1 MKKRILAFV
10 CAAVMVMGMSLT
22 AAAAGSIT
30 ADDVKED
37 VAASAQ
43 EEAKKDAPAE
53 ATVSVTTDKVA
64 VEVKGSTLKVEI
76 PVSVAQREA
85 AVETAQKILA
95 TKDETIKIN
104 PIQASQIAAVA
115 KIATQ
120 IATEAPKQAASG
132 NVVSKVETKFV
143 IDLSV
148 DGGAAKEF
156 TFDIKLGENEKAFAY
171 HYNTTTSKVDI
182 IACTKSDAGV
192 SFKLDNYSPVA
203 LVVVTEAAA
212 PAAQTPTTTTETP
225 AVTATESPKTGD
237 VVTLFAMVSAVAGAG
252 ALALKKREN

>member
-43 EEAKKDAPAE
+43 EAAKQDAPAE

-64 VEVKGSTLKVEI
+64 VEVKDSTLKVEI
-76 PVSVAQREA
+76 PVSVAWREA

-95 TKDETIKIN
+95 TKDTTIKIN

-115 KIATQ
+115 KIATK

-143 IDLSV
+143 VDLSV

-156 TFDIKLGENEKAFAY
+156 TFDVKLGDNEKAFAY
-171 HYNTTTSKVDI
+171 HYTGTSVEI

-192 SFKLDNYSPVA
+192 SFKLDKYSPVA

-212 PAAQTPTTTTETP
+212 PAAQTPATTTETP

>member
-22 AAAAGSIT
+22 AAAAGSIS
-30 ADDVKED
+30 ADEVKED
-37 VAASAQ
+37 AAASAQ

-53 ATVSVTTDKVA
+53 ATVSVTTDKVS

-95 TKDETIKIN
+95 TKDTTIKIN
-104 PIQASQIAAVA
+104 PIQANQIASVA
-115 KIATQ
+115 KIATK
-120 IATEAPKQAASG
+120 IATEAPKQAAAG

-143 IDLSV
+143 VDLSV

-156 TFDIKLGENEKAFAY
+156 TFDVKLADNEKAFAY
-171 HYNTTTSKVDI
+171 HYTGTGVEI
-182 IACTKSDAGV
+182 IACTKSAAGV
-192 SFKLDNYSPVA
+192 SFKLDSYSPVA
-203 LVVVTEAAA
+203 LVVVTETAA
-212 PAAQTPTTTTETP
+212 PAVETPATTTTVTP

-237 VVTLFAMVSAVAGAG
+237 VVTLFAMVSAVAGVG